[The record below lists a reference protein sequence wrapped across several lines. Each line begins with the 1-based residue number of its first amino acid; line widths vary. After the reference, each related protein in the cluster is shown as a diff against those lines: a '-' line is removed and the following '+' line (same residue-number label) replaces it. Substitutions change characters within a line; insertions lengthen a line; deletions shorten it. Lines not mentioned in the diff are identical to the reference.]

1 MNEEMKNYPEEEVL
15 TCLIDGIL
23 GDKKSK
29 QIQEHL
35 AICNRCKEVV
45 DAKKKMKQEKNNSL

>member
-1 MNEEMKNYPEEEVL
+1 MNKEIKGCPEEEVL
-15 TCLIDGIL
+15 TCLIDGAL

-29 QIQEHL
+29 QVQEHL

-45 DAKKKMKQEKNNSL
+45 DAKKKMKQQRFK

>member
-1 MNEEMKNYPEEEVL
+1 MNDDMKNCPKEEVL
-15 TCLIDGIL
+15 ACLIDGIL

-29 QIQEHL
+29 QVQEHL

-45 DAKKKMKQEKNNSL
+45 ESKKKIKQEPTNKK

>member
-1 MNEEMKNYPEEEVL
+1 M